1 MIHAEY
7 QRFLQALDN
16 ETDSEGVRKIANLV
30 LEHLDDLL
38 PLTNQQGQR
47 VKKMVALAQA
57 NWQTKNATIQPL
69 NLNTI
74 KTPAYVSQL
83 KSMSVGPFRGFARQE
98 IFDLSRRLVLIYGPN
113 GTGKS
118 SFCEAL
124 EYGLLGNVSDAD
136 SKRFRDQTEY
146 LKNAHVNRFA
156 APIITFENEQ
166 GDESRLEANETA
178 YRFCFVEKNRIDSFS
193 RIAAQTPAK
202 QTELISTLFGMESF
216 VEFVRNFTPEMD
228 AKYLDLSGVKSAL
241 LNLKRQGLSGAHQQ
255 IITNNLELPIIARE
269 EQDLA
274 NQYREGVTFSEMVCE
289 LNGDEQS
296 PGLVQNLEDEL
307 QRPIATKSKL
317 TSIALKNLMG
327 SINSNITELTINR
340 QKLTDE
346 SHLVSFKQLYDA
358 VSKLQLS
365 STDNKCPACLTPLTQ
380 VVVDPYSYANNELQ
394 KLEYLAK
401 LEKVVHELEQ
411 NIKQSIFDVSQVLN
425 ICLEYSPENNP
436 LSNYQVI
443 NNTQATEAWWNTL
456 FKLLEDGI
464 TPWQHLEL
472 QVNQLEAADNKL
484 VIDGQVRAEKQAQL
498 KRLQDF
504 SRQVTVLKTRR
515 QTTEKAI
522 ADNQKLIYEFD
533 IENALLI
540 ANVELEKID
549 VQNNKSI
556 AESYKSFV
564 SKLNTYSNSLPG
576 RLVADLGV
584 IVVNLYN
591 SFNRND
597 LPSELLAFIKLPL
610 LQNQKLEIAFQD
622 QPEQFFDAL
631 HVLSEGHIR
640 CIGLAM
646 LLAKNLKENCP
657 LLIFDDPVNAI
668 DDDHR
673 ESIRRTLFEDNYFS
687 DKQILLTC
695 HGEEFFKDIH
705 NLLSAEDAK
714 QSQSFTFLPRLDE
727 SHIRVDFNC
736 APRNY
741 IVAAREHI
749 NRSEIREALAKS
761 RQALESL
768 TKGKLWNYVSKY
780 GDGNLSLKLRSS
792 TSPIELHNLTEQ
804 LKSKIG
810 KGDFSDQGK
819 NQVYNPLET
828 LLGLNGNSREWRYLN
843 KGTHEEQDRAEF
855 DRQTVQTII
864 DALEKIDAT
873 LSP

>member
-7 QRFLQALDN
+7 QRFLQTLDN
-16 ETDSEGVRKIANLV
+16 ETDSDGVRKIANLV

-47 VKKMVALAQA
+47 VKKMVALAQV
-57 NWQTKNATIQPL
+57 NWQTINATIQPL
-69 NLNTI
+69 LLN
-74 KTPAYVSQL
+74 YVKDTCYISQL

-98 IFDLSRRLVLIYGPN
+98 VFDLSSRLVLIYGPN

-136 SKRFRDQTEY
+136 SKRFRDQKDY
-146 LKNAHVNRFA
+146 LKNAHVDRFA
-156 APIITFENEQ
+156 APIITFVNKQ
-166 GDESRLEANETA
+166 GDEIQLEANETA

-216 VEFVRNFTPEMD
+216 VEFVRNFTSEID
-228 AKYLDLSGVKSAL
+228 AKYIDLTGKKAVL
-241 LNLKRQGLSGAHQQ
+241 LNEKRQGLTGAHQQ
-255 IITNNLELPIIARE
+255 IKTNNLELTIIGTD
-269 EQDLA
+269 EQYLA
-274 NQYREGVTFSEMVCE
+274 NQYREGVTFSEMVYE
-289 LNGDEQS
+289 LNGDEQR
-296 PGLVQNLEDEL
+296 PGVIQNLELEL
-307 QRPIATKSKL
+307 QQPIATKSNL
-317 TSIALKNLMG
+317 TSIALQNLRS
-327 SINSNITELTINR
+327 SINPNITELTENR
-340 QKLTDE
+340 QKLTDA
-346 SHLVSFKQLYDA
+346 SQLVSFIQLYDA

-365 STDNKCPACLTPLTQ
+365 STDKCPACLTPLNQ
-380 VVVDPYSYANNELQ
+380 VVVDPYSHANKELQNLQHLAELQ
-394 KLEYLAK
+394 KAGQEF
-401 LEKVVHELEQ
+401 EQ
-411 NIKQSIFDVSQVLN
+411 NIKQSIFEVSQVLN
-425 ICLEYSPENNP
+425 TCLRYSPEKNP

-456 FKLLEDGI
+456 FKTLEDGI

-472 QVNQLEAADNKL
+472 QVNQLEAADIKL
-484 VIDGQVRAEKQAQL
+484 VIDGHVRAEKQAQL
-498 KRLQDF
+498 KRLRDF
-504 SRQVTVLKTRR
+504 SRQVTVLQTRR
-515 QTTEKAI
+515 KTTEKAI
-522 ADNQKLIYEFD
+522 EENQKLINEFD

-540 ANVELEKID
+540 ANVVLEKTD
-549 VQNNKSI
+549 VQNNKLI
-556 AESYKSFV
+556 ADSYKFFV
-564 SKLNTYSNSLPG
+564 SKLNVYSNSLPG
-576 RLVADLGV
+576 RLVADLGES
-584 IVVNLYN
+584 VVKLYN

-610 LQNQKLEIAFQD
+610 LQNQRLEIAFQD
-622 QPEQFFDAL
+622 QPKQFFDAL

-668 DDDHR
+668 DDEHR

-727 SHIRVDFNC
+727 LHIRVDFKC
-736 APRNY
+736 FPRNY

-761 RQALESL
+761 RQALETL
-768 TKGKLWNYVSKY
+768 AKDKVWKYVSKY
-780 GDGNLSLKLRSS
+780 GDGNLSLKLYSHSAPLGLR
-792 TSPIELHNLTEQ
+792 NLTEQ
-804 LKSKIG
+804 LKCQIKKS
-810 KGDFSDQGK
+810 DFSDQGK
-819 NQVYNPLET
+819 NKVYEPLET
-828 LLGLNGNSREWRYLN
+828 LLGLNGDSREWRYLN

-855 DRQTVQTII
+855 DRHTVQTII
-864 DALEKIDAT
+864 DALEKIDAA
-873 LSP
+873 LA

>member
-1 MIHAEY
+1 MIHAED
-7 QRFLQALDN
+7 QRFLQTFTN

-30 LEHLDDLL
+30 LDYFDDLL

-47 VKKMVALAQA
+47 VKKMITLAKV
-57 NWQTKNATIQPL
+57 NWQIINPTIQPL
-69 NLNTI
+69 ILNTI
-74 KTPAYVSQL
+74 KTSADISRL

-98 IFDLSRRLVLIYGPN
+98 VFDLSSRLVLIYGPN

-124 EYGLLGNVSDAD
+124 EYGLLGNVADAD
-136 SKRFRDQTEY
+136 SKRFRDQKDY
-146 LKNAHVNRFA
+146 LKNAHVDQFT
-156 APIITFENEQ
+156 APIITFENEL
-166 GDESRLEANETA
+166 GDEIQLEANEAA

-228 AKYLDLSGVKSAL
+228 AKYIDLSGVKFAL
-241 LNLKRQGLSGAHQQ
+241 LNLKRQGLTGAHQQ

-274 NQYREGVTFSEMVCE
+274 NQYPAGLTFSEMVCE

-307 QRPIATKSKL
+307 QRPIATKSNL
-317 TSIALKNLMG
+317 TSIALKDLMG
-327 SINSNITELTINR
+327 SINPNITELTINR
-340 QKLTDE
+340 QKLTDQ

-365 STDNKCPACLTPLTQ
+365 STDKCPACLTPLNQ
-380 VVVDPYSYANNELQ
+380 VVVDPYSHANNELQ
-394 KLEYLAK
+394 KLEYLA
-401 LEKVVHELEQ
+401 ELQKIIKEFEQ
-411 NIKQSIFDVSQVLN
+411 NIKQSIFEVSQVLN
-425 ICLEYSPENNP
+425 TCLRYSPEKNP
-436 LSNYQVI
+436 LSYYQVI
-443 NNTQATEAWWNTL
+443 NNTQATEAWWITL
-456 FKLLEDGI
+456 FKTLEDGI

-472 QVNQLEAADNKL
+472 QVNQLEAADIKL

-498 KRLQDF
+498 KKLRDI
-504 SRQVTVLKTRR
+504 SEQVTVLKTRR
-515 QTTEKAI
+515 QTTEKSI
-522 ADNQKLIYEFD
+522 ADNQQLIDEFD

-540 ANVELEKID
+540 ANVVLEKTD
-549 VQNNKSI
+549 VQNNKLI
-556 AESYKSFV
+556 VDSYRSFV
-564 SKLNTYSNSLPG
+564 SNLNAYSNSLPE
-576 RLVADLGV
+576 RLVADLGES
-584 IVVNLYN
+584 VVKLYN

-610 LQNQKLEIAFQD
+610 LQNQRLEIAFQD
-622 QPEQFFDAL
+622 QPKQFFDAL

-668 DDDHR
+668 DDEHR
-673 ESIRRTLFEDNYFS
+673 KSIRKTLFEDNYFS

-695 HGEEFFKDIH
+695 HGEEFFKDIQIT
-705 NLLSAEDAK
+705 LGAKAAKKIQKFSFLSRVGE
-714 QSQSFTFLPRLDE
+714 P
-727 SHIRVDFNC
+727 HIRVDFNC
-736 APRNY
+736 AHRNY

-749 NRSEIREALAKS
+749 DRNEIREALVKS
-761 RQALESL
+761 RLALESL
-768 TKGKLWNYVSKY
+768 TKDKLWKYVSNH

-792 TSPIELHNLTEQ
+792 TSPIELRNLTEQ

-810 KGDFSDQGK
+810 DGDFSDQSK
-819 NQVYNPLET
+819 SQIYDPLKI
-828 LLGLNGNSREWRYLN
+828 LLGLNGDSPEWRYLN
-843 KGTHEEQDRAEF
+843 KGAHEEQDRAEF
-855 DRQTVQTII
+855 DRHTVQTII
-864 DALEKIDAT
+864 ESLEKIDAA